1 MLFCQVL
8 PLLAQ
13 NIEIRCSKQ
22 QSSEK
27 PEELFLAF
35 DLISFF
41 NSVDCGCVILKW
53 HITEKVFA
61 KCGLD
66 LTESSIQT
74 ERSKMLFQI
83 VKLQIKSR

>member
-1 MLFCQVL
+1 MT
-8 PLLAQ
+8 
-13 NIEIRCSKQ
+13 
-22 QSSEK
+22 
-27 PEELFLAF
+27 FL
-35 DLISFF
+35 
-41 NSVDCGCVILKW
+41 VILRLK
-53 HITEKVFA
+53 KVLA